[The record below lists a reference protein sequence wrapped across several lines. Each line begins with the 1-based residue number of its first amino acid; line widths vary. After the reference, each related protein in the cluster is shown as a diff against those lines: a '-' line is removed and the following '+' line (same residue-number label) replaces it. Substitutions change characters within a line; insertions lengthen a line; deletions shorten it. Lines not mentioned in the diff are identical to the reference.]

1 MFQALCLSP
10 HFDDAVLSCG
20 AQIWDRTQRGERVL
34 IATVCAAAPPPPEGL
49 SPYAFSLH
57 ERWQAQGNFDRA
69 AEDRRAVT
77 HLNATPWHMRY
88 SDCIY
93 RRAPSGTSLYNS
105 DEDIFG
111 SIAPQEMP
119 LIDEVARV
127 FKQFEIE
134 LSPNAL
140 VMVPRAI
147 GNHVDHQLTRAAAE
161 KWLISH
167 PRLRFQHYADYPYAD
182 YPYAESIPGGEEL
195 PISPVGIRHTIQSL
209 RAYASQISSFWPD
222 DSTMVEKVTLWPERA
237 FYPEL

>member
-20 AQIWDRTQRGERVL
+20 AQIWDRTQRGAKVL
-34 IATVCAAAPPPPEGL
+34 VATICAATPPPLEGL

-57 ERWQAQGNFDRA
+57 QRWQAQGDFNRA
-69 AEDRRAVT
+69 AEDRQAVT

-88 SDCIY
+88 ADCIY
-93 RRAPSGTSLYNS
+93 RRAPTGTSLYNS

-111 SIAPQEMP
+111 AIAPQETP
-119 LIDEVARV
+119 LIDEMARV
-127 FKQFEIE
+127 FKQFELE

-147 GNHVDHQLTRAAAE
+147 GNHIDHQLTRAAAE
-161 KWLISH
+161 KWLVGH
-167 PRLRFQHYADYPYAD
+167 HRLRFQYYAD
-182 YPYAESIPGGEEL
+182 YPYAETVPGGEDL
-195 PISPVGIRHTIQSL
+195 PISPEGIRRKIDAI
-209 RAYASQISSFWPD
+209 RAYTSQISSFWPND
-222 DSTMVEKVTLWPERA
+222 LTMVEKVTLWPERA